1 MPATTVADRGT
12 NDAKANR
19 WANWSSTFPGDYA
32 DMLASFQKMPSKP
45 KVFVMVPPPL
55 YRNGVYGMNQ
65 TGASK
70 DTRLL
75 TPCSRR
81 CWLQLARVF

>member
-19 WANWSSTFPGDYA
+19 WANWSSAFPSDYA

-55 YRNGVYGMNQ
+55 YRNGVYDMNQ
-65 TGASK
+65 TGALPK

-75 TPCSRR
+75 TPR
-81 CWLQLARVF
+81 C

>member
-19 WANWSSTFPGDYA
+19 WANWSFAFPSDYA

-55 YRNGVYGMNQ
+55 YRNGVYDMNQ
-65 TGASK
+65 TGTCLK
-70 DTRLL
+70 TR
-75 TPCSRR
+75 
-81 CWLQLARVF
+81 AF

>member
-1 MPATTVADRGT
+1 MPELINVADRGT

-19 WANWSSTFPGDYA
+19 WANWSTAFPRDYA

-55 YRNGVYGMNQ
+55 YRNGVYDMNQ
-65 TGASK
+65 TGEH
-70 DTRLL
+70 
-75 TPCSRR
+75 
-81 CWLQLARVF
+81 RVRSAGANLC